1 MFRAFTIKYSK
12 VILRDHKLNMAKAE
26 SIGWGRM
33 ALREKAGKR
42 LLQGIVGVQ
51 TRSASVLVAVGSREG
66 FKHRRVI
73 MRFKI

>member
-1 MFRAFTIKYSK
+1 
-12 VILRDHKLNMAKAE
+12 MAKAE
-26 SIGWGRM
+26 STGWGRM

-42 LLQGIVGVQ
+42 LLQGVVRMR
-51 TRSASVLVAVGSREG
+51 TRSASVLVAVGLREG

>member
-1 MFRAFTIKYSK
+1 
-12 VILRDHKLNMAKAE
+12 MAKAE
-26 SIGWGRM
+26 SMEWGRM
-33 ALREKAGKR
+33 ALTEKAGKR
-42 LLQGIVGVQ
+42 LLQGVVHMR